1 MLDNR
6 MHRVESSCAHRCGS
20 AKKIKQYARTPGGN
34 IFALIM
40 TAVLIFIGAG
50 MGTAQGQ
57 TQGQNRE
64 QGEQQGK
71 EDTQN
76 YATIFV
82 YHRFGDE
89 RYPSTNISVELFE
102 QHLRYLRDNAYTVLP
117 VSEIVARLR
126 RGEALPPRCVGLSA
140 DDAYASVLSGAVP
153 LLDAY
158 KMPMTLF
165 VNPGSIGGDSYL
177 TWEQLRQLDAKDNIE
192 IGNHSD
198 RHPYF
203 VSMAQHGSAAWRKQ
217 AHADIANAQQAFVK
231 HLGYS
236 PQLFAYPYGEF
247 SPELMELVKEM
258 GFIGALGQQSGPAG
272 STSPLFALPR
282 FPMGGIYVGMERLRS
297 NLSMAALDIDI
308 LRPETG
314 LLASAD
320 PAPELVFKINNPHLQ
335 ISTMKCY
342 IQGQEPVRPQ
352 VVDAQER
359 IYKVQATAPLQG
371 RRNKYTLT
379 AQDTDNRWY
388 WFSQPW
394 VQPEIEETY
403 QE

>member
-1 MLDNR
+1 MLNKY
-6 MHRVESSCAHRCGS
+6 MHWFGHPFRCSFGEDKKKKSCVQISSGDV
-20 AKKIKQYARTPGGN
+20 
-34 IFALIM
+34 FALIM
-40 TAVLIFIGAG
+40 TALLIFIGAG
-50 MGTAQGQ
+50 TGSAQAQEHGLQ
-57 TQGQNRE
+57 HK
-64 QGEQQGK
+64 K

-76 YATIFV
+76 SATIFV

-117 VSEIVARLR
+117 ISEIVALLR
-126 RGEALPPRCVGLSA
+126 RGETLPPRCVGLSA

-153 LLDAY
+153 LLDKYA
-158 KMPMTLF
+158 MPMTLF
-165 VNPGSIGGDSYL
+165 VNSDSVGGGSYL

-192 IGNHSD
+192 IGNHSAT
-198 RHPYF
+198 HPYF
-203 VSMAQHGSAAWRKQ
+203 VSLPQHGSAAWRKQ
-217 AHADIANAQQAFVK
+217 VEEDISSAQQAFVK

-247 SPELMELVKEM
+247 SPELKEVVSDM
-258 GFIGALGQQSGPAG
+258 GFTGALGQQSGPVG

-282 FPMGGIYVGMERLRS
+282 FPMGGIYVSMERLRS
-297 NLSMAALDIDI
+297 NLSMTALDIDI
-308 LRPETG
+308 LQPETG
-314 LLASAD
+314 LLSSAT
-320 PAPELVFKINNPHLQ
+320 PAPELVFKINNPRLQ
-335 ISTMKCY
+335 VSTMKCY
-342 IQGQEPVRPQ
+342 VQGQEPVKPQ

-359 IYKVQATAPLQG
+359 IYKVQAAAPLQG

-379 AQDTDNRWY
+379 AQDSANRWY

-394 VQPEIEETY
+394 VQPEIKENY

>member
-1 MLDNR
+1 M
-6 MHRVESSCAHRCGS
+6 VEKCLYLFGHPFVE
-20 AKKIKQYARTPGGN
+20 AKTMKP
-34 IFALIM
+34 FAGAFSRFFLSL
-40 TAVLIFIGAG
+40 TSVAVLIITLVV
-50 MGTAQGQ
+50 TASAQDQ
-57 TQGQNRE
+57 QQE
-64 QGEQQGK
+64 QAKNGV
-71 EDTQN
+71 QN

-102 QHLRYLRDNAYTVLP
+102 QHLHYLRANAYTVLP
-117 VSEIVARLR
+117 ISEIVARLS
-126 RGEALPPRCVGLSA
+126 RGEALPQRCVGLSA

-158 KMPMTLF
+158 NMPMTLF
-165 VNPGSIGGDSYL
+165 VNPGSIGGGSYL

-203 VSMAQHGSAAWRKQ
+203 VSLPQHGSATWRRQ
-217 AHADIANAQQAFVK
+217 VEEDISNAQQAFIK

-247 SPELMELVKEM
+247 SPALMEVIKGM
-258 GFIGALGQQSGPAG
+258 GFSAALGQQSGSAG
-272 STSPLFALPR
+272 YASPMFALPR
-282 FPMGGIYVGMERLRS
+282 FPMGGIYVSMERLRS
-297 NLSMAALDIDI
+297 NLNMAVPDIEI
-308 LRPETG
+308 LRPKTW
-314 LLASAD
+314 LLSSAS
-320 PAPELVFKINNPHLQ
+320 PAPELVFKINNPRLQ
-335 ISTMKCY
+335 VSTMQCY
-342 IQGQEPVRPQ
+342 IQGQEPVKPQ
-352 VVDAQER
+352 SVDAQEH
-359 IYKVQATAPLQG
+359 IYKVQAAAPLQG

-379 AQDTDNRWY
+379 VQDKDNRWY

-394 VQPEIEETY
+394 IQPEIEENY

>member
-1 MLDNR
+1 MLDKCRYWFGCPLRCPFGEYKKNK
-6 MHRVESSCAHRCGS
+6 SSVQTSSRDV
-20 AKKIKQYARTPGGN
+20 
-34 IFALIM
+34 FALIM
-40 TAVLIFIGAG
+40 TALLIFIGAG
-50 MGTAQGQ
+50 MGSAQAEERGQ
-57 TQGQNRE
+57 QH
-64 QGEQQGK
+64 K
-71 EDTQN
+71 KADTQN
-76 YATIFV
+76 SAIIFV

-117 VSEIVARLR
+117 VSEIVTRLR
-126 RGEALPPRCVGLSA
+126 RGEALPSRCVGLSA

-158 KMPMTLF
+158 AMPMTLF
-165 VNPGSIGGDSYL
+165 VNSDAVGGGSYL

-192 IGNHSD
+192 IGNHSAG
-198 RHPYF
+198 HPYF
-203 VSMAQHGSAAWRKQ
+203 VSLPQYGSAVWRKQ
-217 AHADIANAQQAFVK
+217 VEEDISSAQQAFIK

-247 SPELMELVKEM
+247 SPELMEVVEAL
-258 GFIGALGQQSGPAG
+258 GFSGALGQQSGPVG
-272 STSPLFALPR
+272 GTSPLFALPR

-308 LRPETG
+308 LQPETG
-314 LLASAD
+314 LLASAA
-320 PAPELVFKINNPHLQ
+320 PAPELVFRINDPHLQ

-342 IQGQEPVRPQ
+342 IQGQEPVKPQ
-352 VVDAQER
+352 IVDAQKR
-359 IYKVQATAPLQG
+359 IYKVQAAAPLQG

-379 AQDTDNRWY
+379 AQDSANRWY

-394 VQPEIEETY
+394 VQPEIKENY

>member
-1 MLDNR
+1 LLYQCMRRLN
-6 MHRVESSCAHRCGS
+6 E
-20 AKKIKQYARTPGGN
+20 AKKIKQRARTSSKN
-34 IFALIM
+34 IAALLM
-40 TAVLIFIGAG
+40 ATLLFSLGAG
-50 MGTAQGQ
+50 AGTAQELERSQRKGV
-57 TQGQNRE
+57 TQ
-64 QGEQQGK
+64 
-71 EDTQN
+71 D

-102 QHLRYLRDNAYTVLP
+102 QHLRYLRDNSYTVLS

-158 KMPMTLF
+158 AMPMTLF
-165 VNPGSIGGDSYL
+165 VNADAVGGGSYL

-192 IGNHSD
+192 IGNHSAG
-198 RHPYF
+198 HPYF
-203 VSMAQHGSAAWRKQ
+203 VSLPQLGSTAWRKQ
-217 AHADIANAQQAFVK
+217 VEGDISRAQQAFIQ

-247 SPELMELVKEM
+247 SPELAMVVKDM

-272 STSPLFALPR
+272 RNSPLFALPR

-297 NLSMAALDIDI
+297 NLNMAALDIDI
-308 LRPETG
+308 LQPKTG
-314 LLASAD
+314 LLSSAD
-320 PAPELVFKINNPHLQ
+320 SAPELVFKVNNPHLQ

-342 IQGQEPVRPQ
+342 IQGQEPVKPQ
-352 VVDAQER
+352 VVDAQQR
-359 IYKVQATAPLQG
+359 IYKVQAAAPLQG

-379 AQDTDNRWY
+379 AQDKDNRWY

-394 VQPEIEETY
+394 VQPEIKENY